1 VDEEVWFSNEDIIE
15 DTDTVR
21 GSALEIVRE
30 SRVED

>member
-21 GSALEIVRE
+21 ESALEIVRE